1 MINKFK
7 LMLNTLYNQIKS
19 NVKFNSMKVLFTFIF
34 LGIQISAQAQ
44 TTGSVGVGTT
54 TPNANAVL
62 DVTSTTKG
70 LLIPRLT
77 SAERT
82 TLTSSL
88 NTTSNGLLIYNTST
102 LKFNYWDG
110 SQWKDISV
118 VGESVN
124 KLELTGIT
132 FAVPAN
138 SSLIQNFTFT
148 GAALGNT
155 VTFSPNSALPDG
167 IIVSYARVS
176 AANTIEVKFFNA
188 TGLSITIPAI
198 NYEVAV
204 IK

>member
-1 MINKFK
+1 
-7 LMLNTLYNQIKS
+7 MLNTLPDQIIS
-19 NVKFNSMKVLFTFIF
+19 NRKISAMKLTFFVLIF
-34 LGIQISAQAQ
+34 LGIQTFAQAQ

-77 SAERT
+77 NTERT

-88 NTTSNGLLIYNTST
+88 TTASNGLLIYNTST

-110 SQWKDISV
+110 TQWKDISV
-118 VGESVN
+118 VGETLN
-124 KLELTGIT
+124 KLELTGT
-132 FAVPAN
+132 SFAVPAN
-138 SSLIQNFTFT
+138 SALIQNFTFT
-148 GAALGNT
+148 GAALGNS

-167 IIVSYARVS
+167 IIISYARVS
-176 AANTIEVKFFNA
+176 AANTLEVKFFNV
-188 TGLSITIPAI
+188 TGLSITIPVI